1 MTVKRIGSVIGIHEA
16 DIAEYERIH
25 REVWPEVLATL
36 KRFNVQNY
44 SIFRYGLLLFSY
56 MEYTGNNY
64 EADMT
69 LIESDLTTQ
78 EWWKITA
85 PMQKQV
91 PEVIGDEW
99 WHTIP
104 EVFHMD

>member
-1 MTVKRIGSVIGIHEA
+1 MAVKRIGSVIGINEV

-36 KRFNVQNY
+36 KRVNVQNY

-64 EADMT
+64 EADMA
-69 LIESDLTTQ
+69 LVESDPTTQ

-85 PMQKQV
+85 PLQKQV

-104 EVFHMD
+104 EVFHMG